1 VGTRLAQI
9 LTDPRITRPHDAP
22 EDPVEVIYIGGD
34 PGLAD
39 LYRVKLEM
47 DGYSV
52 RLAPTGDE
60 GLAQARGRM
69 PDIMFLDLGPAD
81 PGSVQI
87 LRSLRRDRE
96 LKNIPV
102 IVLWRDGS
110 DATAIER
117 LQLGVKE
124 FLVKRI
130 GNHGVD
136 PWANLL
142 DTRPEFRFAQ

>member
-9 LTDPRITRPHDAP
+9 LTDPRITRPHDDP

-52 RLAPTGDE
+52 RLASTGNE
-60 GLAQARGRM
+60 GLAQARGRK
-69 PDIMFLDLGPAD
+69 PDIMFLDLDPAYQ
-81 PGSVQI
+81 GSLQT
-87 LRSLRRDRE
+87 LRTLRQDGA
-96 LKNIPV
+96 LQNIPV
-102 IVLWRDGS
+102 IVLWRVGS
-110 DATAIER
+110 DVTAIER

-124 FLVKRI
+124 FLVKRNGAR
-130 GNHGVD
+130 GND
-136 PWANLL
+136 AWADLL